1 MWYMVIVLCVALI
14 RFSGQFLEIN
24 PDAKFLDGEQVEG
37 IHLVTDFDLV
47 RQLQVRL
54 GQCAN
59 GPTNFF
65 PAMWPVNLSTGNIS
79 SLESKPHVVTPK
91 PYGTRYLLYVN
102 PSGEMFLENL
112 TQHIFRIDDDHAI
125 QMISSDGQSI
135 TDVILDGVVTRVSE
149 KHPDAGRLTFVIM
162 DATLCRGVGLTHM
175 GISQRIAFVKVNSII
190 MLITSQSSELKLVLN
205 FY

>member
-1 MWYMVIVLCVALI
+1 
-14 RFSGQFLEIN
+14 
-24 PDAKFLDGEQVEG
+24 
-37 IHLVTDFDLV
+37 
-47 RQLQVRL
+47 
-54 GQCAN
+54 
-59 GPTNFF
+59 
-65 PAMWPVNLSTGNIS
+65 
-79 SLESKPHVVTPK
+79 VTPK
-91 PYGTRYLLYVN
+91 PFGTRYLLYVD
-102 PSGEMFLENL
+102 PSGEMLLENL

-125 QMISSDGQSI
+125 KMISSDGQPI